1 MSEQVSPR
9 DRRLTDP
16 KHVFG
21 MAIGDNGMPVEG
33 FARDKLGRPVEQ
45 GIGSPGHE
53 TPQHYNSI
61 IQHSKDPKA
70 VEAAQKSLDTMLAK
84 RLEPKK
90 EEF

>member
-1 MSEQVSPR
+1 MNDQVSPR

-21 MAIGDNGMPVEG
+21 MAIGNNGMPVEG
-33 FARDKLGRPVEQ
+33 FERDKLGRPVEQ

-61 IQHSKDPKA
+61 IQHSKDPKVVA
-70 VEAAQKSLDTMLAK
+70 DAEKKLADLLAK
-84 RLEPKK
+84 RLAPV
-90 EEF
+90 EEKF